1 MKAIR
6 SFIICISTTMCGG
19 AVSTTDGRLVSCW
32 SCLLEALLP
41 SSPSRSLLLALVPLF
56 SSPWLLG
63 PASLWHSYSSRSW
76 FCLVRC
82 SNAIARVCTYLSR
95 ALVRG
100 FSSLLLLVA
109 IERVSTIQL
118 FVWQMV
124 IWLLLFL
131 FPTNGANWW
140 CRKSSVSYTVLTY
153 TRQNLCHKE
162 EKNLVKSTSVIPAKY
177 PLKVKL
183 ENVYNS
189 RMLEL
194 G

>member
-1 MKAIR
+1 MKSIR
-6 SFIICISTTMCGG
+6 FFIIYISATMCGG
-19 AVSTTDGRLVSCW
+19 AIFAMDGQLVSCR

-41 SSPSRSLLLALVPLF
+41 SSPTRSFLSALVPSC
-56 SSPWLLG
+56 SSLWLLG
-63 PASLWHSYSSRSW
+63 PASLWCSYSSRSW
-76 FCLVRC
+76 FYLVRHC
-82 SNAIARVCTYLSR
+82 TTATRVYTYLLR
-95 ALVRG
+95 VVMRG
-100 FSSLLLLVA
+100 SSSLLLLVA

-140 CRKSSVSYTVLTY
+140 CQKSSVSYTVLTY